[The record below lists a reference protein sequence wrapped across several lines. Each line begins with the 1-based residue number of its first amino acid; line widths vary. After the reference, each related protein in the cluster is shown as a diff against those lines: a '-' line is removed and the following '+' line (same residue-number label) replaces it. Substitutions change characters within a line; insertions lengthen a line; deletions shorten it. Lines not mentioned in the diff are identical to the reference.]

1 MCLSSAFVSCRLSQ
15 MLQGFSLRWV
25 CGFFCYGGYMYSLVG
40 LIGPQPIWLSDPA
53 LSKCCWLL
61 FSKTAQ
67 GLVTRQLATEP
78 QGASRL
84 VLAHWW
90 QKPGPEDS
98 GLLLDHWLLKPDPVV
113 SAGLL
118 VGRASSWSPI
128 IGPGIPELVSG
139 SWWQGWAGW
148 FLDLVMESEM
158 S

>member
-98 GLLLDHWLLKPDPVV
+98 RAVAWPLVVKARSCGQCWSTGRQSQFLESNYRTRDPRTCFRQLVVGVGGLVP
-113 SAGLL
+113 GLGYG
-118 VGRASSWSPI
+118 V
-128 IGPGIPELVSG
+128 
-139 SWWQGWAGW
+139 
-148 FLDLVMESEM
+148 
-158 S
+158 